1 MRFDNFFK
9 TVAPVIA
16 MAVAG
21 GMAGCEDEEGRHF
34 RFNGKEGMPLD
45 ELDLSG
51 DAPDTVNL
59 AGPDIVRIT
68 EGKEFSIALEGSD
81 EAKER
86 MRFLLD
92 DGTLSI
98 MREGRNWKEN
108 WNDSDDRATVSIT
121 MPAPE
126 KLVLAG
132 SGEIHS
138 DTLSAKAA
146 IVIAGSGKVATPSV
160 EVERLDVN
168 IAGSGRYKADGSTAK
183 LDLNV
188 AGSGNARLDNLNAER
203 VRVKIAGSGNAT
215 FSSDG
220 KVDAR
225 IMGSGN
231 VTVRG
236 NPKCTLKSFGS
247 GTLNCEPGGTTV
259 EQEEDE

>member
-1 MRFDNFFK
+1 
-9 TVAPVIA
+9 
-16 MAVAG
+16 MAVASG
-21 GMAGCEDEEGRHF
+21 TNGCDGPKF
-34 RFNGKEGMPLD
+34 RFNGKEGVRLS

-59 AGPDIVRIT
+59 VGPDIVRIS
-68 EGKEFSIALEGSD
+68 EGEEFTIALEGSD

-92 DGTLSI
+92 NGTLSI
-98 MREGRNWKEN
+98 MRESRNFGEN
-108 WNDSDDRATVSIT
+108 WHDSRDRATVSIT

-132 SGEIHS
+132 SGKIHS
-138 DTLSAKAA
+138 TALAEDAE
-146 IVIAGSGKVATPSV
+146 IVIAGSGRISNPEIDVG
-160 EVERLDVN
+160 RLDVN
-168 IAGSGRYKADGSTAK
+168 LAGSGHYKASGSATR

-188 AGSGNARLDNLNAER
+188 AGSGNAKLDNLEAKR
-203 VRVKIAGSGNAT
+203 ARIKIAGSGNAT

-220 KVDAR
+220 KVDVR

-236 NPKCTLKSFGS
+236 NPKCALKSFGS
-247 GTLNCEPGGTTV
+247 GSLNCEPGGATV
-259 EQEEDE
+259 DQEDEDEG